1 MTRQWVSML
10 AGLALGLALALA
22 GPAWAIGFDPAFTTP
37 LLGPEAA
44 KGIVVWSHGR
54 SRDAED
60 SEAATPP
67 YLTALRAD
75 RWDVIRFDR
84 LREGDTLAASSRV
97 LADEAARLKQS
108 GYRRVA
114 LAGQS
119 FGGFLSLIAADES
132 DAVDAVIATAPAAY
146 GRFDDIS
153 DRWRLNAIRLYPL
166 IEAVKRAR
174 VMLFFFHGDDFDPGG
189 RGEHARAILAR
200 RGLGFAVID
209 QPSYLIGHGAA
220 SSGAFLR
227 RFGPCVRDFADS
239 DGLSHEFTCTPSWGS
254 APSAELSLPP
264 ELTSPLKPA
273 AFAPAG
279 SSEAAVEGDDGAL
292 PGGVEA
298 WYGFYPNGR
307 EVLLAIESHANGVL
321 RAVYAIGPSIDGR
334 FPAKWARR
342 RGHVVDGE
350 FVFDEPGKNAL
361 RFRPRPDRGLA
372 ATWIAQNGNGT
383 LSAVLWRIDPG
394 ELARR
399 D

>member
-1 MTRQWVSML
+1 MTRQWFSML
-10 AGLALGLALALA
+10 AGMALGLVLALA
-22 GPAWAIGFDPAFTTP
+22 TPAFAIGFDPAYTTP
-37 LLGPEAA
+37 LLGPQRA
-44 KGIVVWSHGR
+44 KGVVVWSHGR

-75 RWDVIRFDR
+75 RWDVLRFDR

-97 LADEAARLKQS
+97 LAEQVGRLKRH
-108 GYRRVA
+108 GYRRVV

-132 DAVDAVIATAPAAY
+132 DGVDAVIATAPAAY

-153 DRWRLNAIRLYPL
+153 GRWRMNAIRLYPL
-166 IEAVKRAR
+166 IAAVKRAR

-189 RGEHARAILAR
+189 RGEHARTILAEHK
-200 RGLGFAVID
+200 LGFAVID

-227 RFGPCVRDFADS
+227 RFGQCVRDFADN
-239 DGLSHEFTCTPSWGS
+239 DGLAQEFACTPSWGS

-264 ELTSPLKPA
+264 ELTSPLRPA

-279 SSEAAVEGDDGAL
+279 SSEAGTEAANPL
-292 PGGVEA
+292 PGGVDT

-307 EVLLAIESHANGVL
+307 EVLLAIESHADGVL
-321 RAVYAIGPSIDGR
+321 RAVYAIGPSIDGKY
-334 FPAKWARR
+334 PAKWARR
-342 RGHVVDGE
+342 QGRIVDGE
-350 FVFDEPGKNAL
+350 FVFDEPGKNIL
-361 RFRPRPDRGLA
+361 RFKPRPDHGLA
-372 ATWIAQNGNGT
+372 ATWIGQNDNGT
-383 LSAVLWRIDPG
+383 LSAVLWRIDPA